1 MAVMVVTMT
10 KLFIAFLVSLVFSS
24 VAMAG
29 TTASSD
35 SGAVAGAAAGSQSG
49 VSIQSNA
56 PPVDMSRAI
65 GQAYAPALTSSSF
78 ITCLGSMSAGA
89 GFMGGAFSIGS
100 TYKDS
105 ECNLRQYAL
114 LLTTMGDAQVAKA
127 VLCSDE
133 IIVKA
138 FNDVGRPCGV
148 YPKTPEPQ
156 PNPSLSAVQPPP
168 TYEPIVLQKW
178 PDLTPK
184 QMAVV
189 EKRMKQHGGL

>member
-1 MAVMVVTMT
+1 MMI
-10 KLFIAFLVSLVFSS
+10 KLFLAFLIALVTTS

-35 SGAVAGAAAGSQSG
+35 SNAVAGAAAGSQSG
-49 VSIQSNA
+49 VSIKSNA

-114 LLTTMGDAQVAKA
+114 LLTTMGDAQAAKA

-133 IIVKA
+133 TVAKA

-156 PNPSLSAVQPPP
+156 PQPSLSKVQPPP

-178 PDLTPK
+178 PDLSQK

>member
-1 MAVMVVTMT
+1 MMT
-10 KLFIAFLVSLVFSS
+10 KLFLAFLITLVTTG

-29 TTASSD
+29 TTASSN

-49 VSIQSNA
+49 VSIQSNS

-78 ITCLGSMSAGA
+78 IACLGSVSAGA
-89 GFMGGAFSIGS
+89 GFMGGSFAIGS
-100 TYKDS
+100 TMMD
-105 ECNLRQYAL
+105 EPCNLRQYAL
-114 LLTTMGDAQVAKA
+114 LLTTMGDAQAAKA

-133 IIVKA
+133 TVAKA

-156 PNPSLSAVQPPP
+156 PQPSLSKVQPAP
-168 TYEPIVLQKW
+168 TYEPIVLQRW
-178 PDLTPK
+178 PDLSQK

-189 EKRMKQHGGL
+189 EKRMRLQGGL